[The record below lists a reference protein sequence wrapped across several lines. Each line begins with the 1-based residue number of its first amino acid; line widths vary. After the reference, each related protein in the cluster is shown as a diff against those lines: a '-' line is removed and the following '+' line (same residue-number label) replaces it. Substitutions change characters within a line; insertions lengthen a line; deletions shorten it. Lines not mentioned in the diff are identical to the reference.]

1 MKEYVSPNAE
11 LVTFEGD
18 GITSQT
24 TTSGTC
30 RCYLDIG
37 VKFDYN
43 DVNSDCW
50 TDSEDATAYD
60 MHDAPID

>member
-1 MKEYVSPNAE
+1 MEYERPDAE
-11 LVTFEGD
+11 LISFNDESILTG
-18 GITSQT
+18 
-24 TTSGTC
+24 SGTC

-43 DVNSDCW
+43 AATSNCW

-60 MHDAPID
+60 MHDAPL